1 MQIFNDCLS
10 FLVVHQ
16 TIFYSLFLWMNILSF
31 VLFGADKRR
40 AQKGRY
46 RVSERGLLLFAFF
59 FGGLGAF
66 SGMLLFHHKTKKKK
80 FILFVPLCAL
90 LQTGLLLF
98 MINSSVSGL

>member
-1 MQIFNDCLS
+1 
-10 FLVVHQ
+10 
-16 TIFYSLFLWMNILSF
+16 MNILSF
-31 VLFGADKRR
+31 VLYGADKRQ

-46 RVSERGLLLFAFF
+46 RVPERGLLLFAFF

-66 SGMLLFHHKTKKKK
+66 SGMQLFHHKTKKKK

-98 MINSSVSGL
+98 MISFSVSGL